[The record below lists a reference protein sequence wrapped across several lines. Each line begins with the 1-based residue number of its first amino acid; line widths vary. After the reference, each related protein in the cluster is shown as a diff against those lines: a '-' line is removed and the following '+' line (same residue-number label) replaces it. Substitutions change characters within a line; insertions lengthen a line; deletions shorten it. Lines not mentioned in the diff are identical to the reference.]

1 MKDRIAVQDS
11 QTAPTTVVFS
21 DEGRDG
27 TSDDEKEY
35 DDHQYNTSNLRGL
48 EFCI

>member
-1 MKDRIAVQDS
+1 MEDRIAAQDS

-27 TSDDEKEY
+27 TSDDDKEY
-35 DDHQYNTSNLRGL
+35 DDHQYNASNFRSF
-48 EFCI
+48 EF